1 MINDIEAAR
10 SRLDRLYQMM
20 DVDEIAERMRE
31 FGSPTTPERNDQVN
45 FLYTIRIV
53 RAENLLALDNNGF
66 SDPYVVLEINKEE
79 IARTRTVYKS
89 LTPRWDQTF
98 DICLNE
104 RSADVLAIVYDEDVI
119 GSNGECGSV
128 WFKLSPK
135 YYDDYQTHEF
145 TLPLHPQG
153 KLQLRVS
160 MVGEKDDIQ
169 FWFVRAFR
177 TLKRAENDAAS
188 LIVDQVCI
196 GNSGLQ
202 SSIHLSSIC
211 RWVNLCAIVFRAGR
225 LTNCYVVKRVSS
237 HHSAARSISKW
248 NQAYKIVR
256 TPLHLCSTI
265 LKRISRR
272 SMIIYPRPT
281 CNWW

>member
-104 RSADVLAIVYDEDVI
+104 READVLAIVYDEDVI

-135 YYDDYQTHEF
+135 YYDDYQTHDF

-153 KLQLRVS
+153 KLQLRIS

-196 GNSGLQ
+196 EH
-202 SSIHLSSIC
+202 IHV
-211 RWVNLCAIVFRAGR
+211 WVGYSYHIVFCVDGPIYA
-225 LTNCYVVKRVSS
+225 LLSIAQDAWQVVTTRKEF
-237 HHSAARSISKW
+237 
-248 NQAYKIVR
+248 
-256 TPLHLCSTI
+256 LL
-265 LKRISRR
+265 
-272 SMIIYPRPT
+272 IIQQQ
-281 CNWW
+281 NE

>member
-104 RSADVLAIVYDEDVI
+104 READVLAIVYDEDV
-119 GSNGECGSV
+119 V
-128 WFKLSPK
+128 
-135 YYDDYQTHEF
+135 
-145 TLPLHPQG
+145 
-153 KLQLRVS
+153 
-160 MVGEKDDIQ
+160 
-169 FWFVRAFR
+169 
-177 TLKRAENDAAS
+177 
-188 LIVDQVCI
+188 
-196 GNSGLQ
+196 
-202 SSIHLSSIC
+202 
-211 RWVNLCAIVFRAGR
+211 
-225 LTNCYVVKRVSS
+225 
-237 HHSAARSISKW
+237 
-248 NQAYKIVR
+248 
-256 TPLHLCSTI
+256 
-265 LKRISRR
+265 
-272 SMIIYPRPT
+272 
-281 CNWW
+281 